1 MKLRKYKVTIDHGFE
16 SKIAVNHKD
25 EDEALEMLANAV
37 YRWTNNY
44 AGIEEIEEYILSKDR
59 QSYVIN
65 PEWIEFKPK
74 REDILSRSSHVISAY
89 STEWMNS

>member
-25 EDEALEMLANAV
+25 EDEAMEMLANAV
-37 YRWTNNY
+37 YRWTGNV
-44 AGIEEIEEYILSKDR
+44 ASIEEIEWIILSEDR

-65 PEWIEFKPK
+65 PEWVEFKPK
-74 REDILSRSSHVISAY
+74 RKNILSKSSHVISAY
-89 STEWMNS
+89 STEWMTS

>member
-1 MKLRKYKVTIDHGFE
+1 MKLRKYKVTIGYGFE

-37 YRWTNNY
+37 YRWTGNV
-44 AGIEEIEEYILSKDR
+44 ADIEEIEKKILSEDR

-65 PEWIEFKPK
+65 PEWVEFKPK
-74 REDILSRSSHVISAY
+74 RENILSRSSSVIWAY

>member
-1 MKLRKYKVTIDHGFE
+1 MKLRKYKVTIGHGFE

-25 EDEALEMLANAV
+25 EAEAMEMLAIAV
-37 YRWTNNY
+37 YRWTHNN
-44 AGIEEIEEYILSKDR
+44 ADIEEIEEYILSEDR

-65 PEWIEFKPK
+65 PEWVEFKPK
-74 REDILSRSSHVISAY
+74 REDILSRSSHVIAAY